1 MTKSL
6 RLQVMLTVAAAILLI
21 WGGSSAVA
29 WMQVRHE
36 IDELFDTQQIQF
48 ARQLLAADLHDFD
61 DDSARLPRGK
71 ALLPKQLPKGQRGNL
86 EDDALSFIVW
96 DDEGR
101 VVFSD
106 GEDQGFAPPSG
117 QHGFY
122 NVSLDGDSWRVLYL
136 PMPDGH
142 RVAAVGQQLSF
153 RNEVAREILMAQLLP
168 WLLALPLLLLV
179 LWLTLTRRLV
189 PFRRV
194 AEQLDARR
202 LDDAT
207 PVVADVPREAAPMLA
222 ALNQL
227 IARMADTLSRERRF
241 TADAAHE
248 LRTPLAA
255 LKIQA
260 EVAQLGLPAAE
271 QARALS
277 QLEVGIDRATRL
289 VNQLL
294 ALTRLD
300 PMAGPQNAQPVDW
313 ARVLR
318 QVAGDVAAEAAE
330 QGITL
335 KLEGDMASALPLKG
349 DETLLALM
357 LRNLAD
363 NAIRY
368 SHAGGEVVLLAS
380 PDAIT
385 VLDSGPGID
394 PELMPRIRERFF
406 RPPGQTQTGSGL
418 GLSIVER
425 IAALHGLQLELENR
439 PGGGLLA
446 RLLRS

>member
-1 MTKSL
+1 MSKSL

-29 WMQVRHE
+29 WLQVRHE

-61 DDSARLPRGK
+61 EDGARLPRGK

-106 GEDQGFAPPSG
+106 GEDQGFAPPDG

-122 NVSLDGDSWRVLYL
+122 NVSLDGDNWRVLYL

-142 RVAAVGQQLSF
+142 RIAAVGQQLSF
-153 RNEVAREILMAQLLP
+153 RNEVAREILLAQLLP

-179 LWLTLTRRLV
+179 LWLTLTRRLL

-194 AEQLDARR
+194 AEQLHSRQ

-207 PVVADVPREAAPMLA
+207 PVDADVPAEAAPMLL
-222 ALNQL
+222 ALNRL
-227 IARMADTLSRERRF
+227 IGRMADTLSRERRF

-271 QARALS
+271 QARALA
-277 QLEVGIDRATRL
+277 QLEVGVDRASRL

-300 PMAGPQNAQPVDW
+300 PMAGPQNAQAVNW
-313 ARVLR
+313 QRVL
-318 QVAGDVAAEAAE
+318 QHVLDDAAGYAAER
-330 QGITL
+330 GVSL
-335 KLEGDMASALPLKG
+335 SLSGDPAHALPLQG
-349 DETLLALM
+349 DETLLTLM

-368 SHAGGEVVLLAS
+368 SQAGGEVVLLAGAN
-380 PDAIT
+380 AIT
-385 VLDSGPGID
+385 VQDRGPGIA

-406 RPPGQTQTGSGL
+406 RPPGQEQLGSGL

-425 IAALHGLQLELENR
+425 VAELHGLRLELENR
-439 PGGGLLA
+439 AEGGLA
-446 RLLRS
+446 ACIKPA

>member
-1 MTKSL
+1 MKSL
-6 RLQVMLTVAAAILLI
+6 RLQVMLTVAIAVLLI
-21 WGGSSAVA
+21 WGASSAVA
-29 WMQVRHE
+29 WVQVRHE
-36 IDELFDTQQIQF
+36 IDELFDTQQLQF

-71 ALLPKQLPKGQRGNL
+71 ALLPKPLPSAQRGNL
-86 EDDALSFIVW
+86 EDDALAFIVW
-96 DDEGR
+96 DDQGR

-106 GEDQGFAPPSG
+106 GENKDFALPSG

-122 NVSLDGDSWRVLYL
+122 DMKLDGEDWRVLYL

-142 RVAAVGQQLSF
+142 RVVAVGQELDF
-153 RNEVAREILMAQLLP
+153 RNEVAREVLTAQLLP
-168 WLLALPLLLLV
+168 WLLALPLLLLA
-179 LWLTLTRRLV
+179 LWVTLTRRLA

-194 AEQLDARR
+194 TEQLQSRR
-202 LDDAT
+202 LDDSA
-207 PVVADVPREAAPMLA
+207 PLVADVPSEAAPMLA

-227 IARMADTLSRERRF
+227 VGRMADTLLRERRF

-260 EVAQLGLPAAE
+260 EVAQLGLPPAD

-277 QLEVGIDRATRL
+277 QLEVGVDRATRL

-300 PMAGPQNAQPVDW
+300 PMAGPQNAQAVDW

-318 QVAGDVAAEAAE
+318 QVAADVAADAAN

-335 KLEGDMASALPLKG
+335 QLDGDMARALPLQG
-349 DETLLALM
+349 DETLLTLM

-368 SHAGGEVVLLAS
+368 AQAGGEVVLQAS

-394 PELMPRIRERFF
+394 PALMPRIRERFF
-406 RPPGQTQTGSGL
+406 RPPGQAQAGSGL

-425 IAALHGLQLELENR
+425 VAALHGLHLELENR
-439 PGGGLLA
+439 PEGGLLA
-446 RLLRS
+446 RLRRG